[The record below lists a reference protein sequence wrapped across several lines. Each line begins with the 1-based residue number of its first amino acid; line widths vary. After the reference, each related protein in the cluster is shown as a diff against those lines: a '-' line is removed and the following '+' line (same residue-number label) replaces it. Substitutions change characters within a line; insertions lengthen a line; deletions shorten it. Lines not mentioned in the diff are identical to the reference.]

1 MTETSTELTSIK
13 SEEVSTRLLENRL
26 DHLERVSFK
35 KKKENQKLNEYEK
48 NNQNFLKNSHLKDE
62 IEQKVDGNKKKDGFD
77 LDVNVK
83 TELIL
88 SSEDDLIS
96 FAEQLTEIEGI
107 KGELEKDD
115 LIKIF
120 KSEIKFSEKKK
131 NVQDIF
137 YKLNLLEKNLWQQ
150 KNLILN
156 LNNKY
161 VGYLDNYNEM
171 INNVSELFI
180 FYHKL
185 LNDIEKEVIRLENKK

>member
-96 FAEQLTEIEGI
+96 FAEQ
-107 KGELEKDD
+107 
-115 LIKIF
+115 
-120 KSEIKFSEKKK
+120 
-131 NVQDIF
+131 V
-137 YKLNLLEKNLWQQ
+137 
-150 KNLILN
+150 
-156 LNNKY
+156 
-161 VGYLDNYNEM
+161 
-171 INNVSELFI
+171 
-180 FYHKL
+180 
-185 LNDIEKEVIRLENKK
+185 

>member
-1 MTETSTELTSIK
+1 
-13 SEEVSTRLLENRL
+13 
-26 DHLERVSFK
+26 
-35 KKKENQKLNEYEK
+35 LN
-48 NNQNFLKNSHLKDE
+48 
-62 IEQKVDGNKKKDGFD
+62 
-77 LDVNVK
+77 
-83 TELIL
+83 
-88 SSEDDLIS
+88 
-96 FAEQLTEIEGI
+96 EIEGI